1 MDAVVQFLPYV
12 AIFAVFWLLLI
23 RPQQK
28 RAREQ
33 QERQESLTAGTRVM
47 TTAGIFGTVQH
58 VGKSQVVLEIAPG
71 VEMTVIKGA
80 IAKTV
85 SADEDEFEYEDAAS
99 AAPLGA
105 AALAADPM
113 PVDAPAT
120 DAMRHDDARFDDAI
134 AGYHAESAPDPL
146 AAPDPSTTQGGYFS
160 NLPGQPGAASFD
172 PTRPSEDD
180 PDADGRPGATKA

>member
-1 MDAVVQFLPYV
+1 MDAIVQFLPYV

-58 VGKSQVVLEIAPG
+58 VGKNQLVLEIAPG

-99 AAPLGA
+99 T
-105 AALAADPM
+105 AALSTSVPGTSESLVDPLDADVSAAS
-113 PVDAPAT
+113 
-120 DAMRHDDARFDDAI
+120 DDARFHDAI
-134 AGYHAESAPDPL
+134 AGFHADSAADPL
-146 AAPDPSTTQGGYFS
+146 APTKPS
-160 NLPGQPGAASFD
+160 
-172 PTRPSEDD
+172 DD
-180 PDADGRPGATKA
+180 DSDGFDGRPGSTKA